1 MKPGATSDF
10 QTGFFEFSSKVIY
23 SGTSKGLWQSAR
35 NEKLSVKQRMRF
47 IIFGPPGS
55 GKGTYASR
63 LQAKLGVDVIAT
75 GDLMR
80 EIMKEDTSLGKK
92 VKGFVEKGHLVPD
105 DVVVEVLKQRLA
117 KSAGRKGFI
126 LDGFPR
132 TLDQAK
138 ALEKLV
144 KIDGIILLTVPDRII
159 IERLSSR
166 RICKNCGEV
175 YNIRFLKPKVEG
187 LCDKCGGQLYQ
198 RSDDKPAVIKDRI
211 AVYERQTQPI
221 LKYYRD
227 KKTPFVE
234 FNCNS
239 LDLPPEVAV
248 ESILKQLNESK
259 LT

>member
-1 MKPGATSDF
+1 MK
-10 QTGFFEFSSKVIY
+10 
-23 SGTSKGLWQSAR
+23 
-35 NEKLSVKQRMRF
+35 F

-63 LQAKLGVDVIAT
+63 LQAKLGLDVIAT
-75 GDLMR
+75 GDLLR
-80 EIMKEDTSLGKK
+80 EIMKEDTPLGRK
-92 VKGFVEKGHLVPD
+92 VKGFVEKGLLGPD
-105 DVVVEVLKQRLA
+105 EVVTEVLKQRLE
-117 KSAGRKGFI
+117 KSAGKKGFI

-132 TLDQAK
+132 TIDQAK

-144 KIDGIILLTVPDRII
+144 RIDAVILLTVPDRII

-166 RICKNCGEV
+166 RICKNCSEV

-187 LCDKCGGQLYQ
+187 LCDKCVGQLYQ

-211 AVYERQTQPI
+211 TVYERQTQPI

-234 FNCNS
+234 FKCNS

-248 ESILKQLNESK
+248 ESILNQLKKSK